1 MDVQVIPEADFA
13 APESDQSD
21 RIKPWTI
28 KGIPI
33 EIRNAAISAADRDG
47 LPIGKWFERNI
58 PAIIQQN
65 RQQTRVTV
73 VADQPVTPS
82 DPKADL
88 EEIKG
93 VIAIARDLQEVSGDP
108 LPEDVRKLGY
118 DLVRGRLKALKRGGQ
133 TRRGKKSDAQVGEV

>member
-1 MDVQVIPEADFA
+1 MDAQVNAEADFS
-13 APESDQSD
+13 APELDQSD

-33 EIRNAAISAADRDG
+33 EIRNAAIAAADRDG

-65 RQQTRVTV
+65 RRQTSVTV
-73 VADQPVTPS
+73 VADQSVIPS

-88 EEIKG
+88 DEIRD
-93 VIAIARDLQEVSGDP
+93 VIAIARDLREVIGEP
-108 LPEDVRKLGY
+108 MPEDVRKLGY
-118 DLVRGRLKALKRGGQ
+118 DLVRGRLRALKRGGQ
-133 TRRGKKSDAQVGEV
+133 TKRGKKSDTMAGEV

>member
-1 MDVQVIPEADFA
+1 MDAQVNTEADLS

-33 EIRNAAISAADRDG
+33 EIRNAAIAAADRDG
-47 LPIGKWFERNI
+47 LPLGKWFERNI
-58 PAIIQQN
+58 PAVIQQN
-65 RQQTRVTV
+65 RQQTRVAV
-73 VADQPVTPS
+73 VVDQAVIPS

-93 VIAIARDLQEVSGDP
+93 VIAIARDLREVTGDP
-108 LPEDVRKLGY
+108 MPEDVRKLGY
-118 DLVRGRLKALKRGGQ
+118 DLVRGRLKALKRGGR
-133 TRRGKKSDAQVGEV
+133 TRRGRKSDAMVGEV